1 MAASCTVLAVKPR
14 AFLVYAV
21 VVSALELAL
30 LLAVL
35 LLVLPALGLKVPDWA
50 VALIATGMTLM
61 SVILTK
67 LNLRTIGIRPSRS
80 PDVGVRAQ
88 VVKALEPRGY
98 VRVGNELWPAVCE
111 HGTAGSGTAVMI
123 VRMEGLRLVVEP
135 VGDEE

>member
-1 MAASCTVLAVKPR
+1 MAASCRVMAVKPR
-14 AFLVYAV
+14 AFLIYAIV
-21 VVSALELAL
+21 ISALELAV

-35 LLVLPALGLKVPDWA
+35 LLVLPALGLKVPGWM
-50 VALIATGMTLM
+50 VVLIAVGMTLT

-80 PDVGVRAQ
+80 PDVGVRAR

-98 VRVGNELWPAVCE
+98 VRVGNEMWPAVCE
-111 HGTAGSGTAVMI
+111 RGTVGTGTAVMV

-135 VGDEE
+135 VDDEE

>member
-21 VVSALELAL
+21 VVSVLELAL

-67 LNLRTIGIRPSRS
+67 LNLRAIGIRPSRS

-88 VVKALEPRGY
+88 VVKALEPRLCSRGK
-98 VRVGNELWPAVCE
+98 RVVAKAVWARYRWKWDCGDDRSHGRPAT
-111 HGTAGSGTAVMI
+111 GG
-123 VRMEGLRLVVEP
+123 
-135 VGDEE
+135 